1 MVSAGRVC
9 CITAP
14 FLLSIAVLVC
24 LVLVFLAGT
33 HDRNNTLDDLYFLK
47 VSICPVLASVH
58 EARQLTYCI
67 RNRLTCGT

>member
-47 VSICPVLASVH
+47 VSICLMSIATTVPGSFRVTIA
-58 EARQLTYCI
+58 
-67 RNRLTCGT
+67 NMF